1 MHKIFFLLF
10 FCVSALLSKPL
21 VIVSEHQI
29 FNDFQVEMFEDKNNS
44 LSLNAVQKRDFIPA
58 SNKIS
63 TGYSKSSF
71 WYRFEV
77 KNSTDKNLTYV
88 LEATEPFLHE
98 IDCYIVASDGI
109 VRKFAKGVHRLNKE
123 GVVENSNPQFPI
135 HLKAHEQK
143 EVYVRIFG
151 LFPNYVSLRLLDKKS
166 LQHSTLVHDRII
178 SLYLGAALALIL
190 YNFFI
195 FLYSRDK
202 TYLYYVLYVSF
213 FALWQTELNG
223 FAPFTAFSSTAE
235 YYLTGSFIPFWIAFV
250 LFFSSEILDT
260 KRLFPKMDIIIK
272 FLGYFYIFLAIYS
285 WFDVHTA
292 FSILNGLA
300 TFVFLFLLYAGF
312 KSYFAGNKTALFYII
327 AQLFFLSMSTIFSL
341 MTDGYL
347 EYNLIT
353 RHGIVL
359 GSFLEMLLF
368 SLALAYKLKALQE
381 EKIAIINNAKNQL
394 QKQVQER
401 TYKLQAANKK
411 LQAVSITD
419 KLTNI
424 HNRLGLDTA
433 FEEAL
438 KDYQMSHQEFGVI
451 LVDIDNFKNI
461 NDKYGHQVGDK
472 ILQSIAKILQEHTRD
487 TDIVGRWGGEEFLI
501 ICPQTDLAG
510 TRRRAELL
518 RKFIEEYKFYKVLH
532 VTASFGVSIILD
544 DDTQDTLLK
553 RVDKALYKAKESG
566 KNRVSI

>member
-1 MHKIFFLLF
+1 MHKISFLF
-10 FCVSALLSKPL
+10 FFCFSVLLAKPL
-21 VIVSEHQI
+21 VIVSEHQV
-29 FNDFQVEMFEDKNNS
+29 FDDFQMEKFEDKNNS
-44 LSLNAVQKRDFIPA
+44 FHFSAIQKRHFIPA

-71 WYRFEV
+71 WYRFQV
-77 KNSTDKNLTYV
+77 KNNTDKNLTYI

-98 IDCYIVASDGI
+98 IDCYVISSDGQ
-109 VRKFAKGVHRLNKE
+109 VRKFEEGVNRLNRE

-135 HLKAHEQK
+135 YLKAHEEK

-151 LFPNYVSLRLLDKKS
+151 LFPNYVSLRLLDKES
-166 LQHSTLVHDRII
+166 LQYSTLVHDRII

-202 TYLYYVLYVSF
+202 TYLYYVLYVTF

-223 FAPFTAFSSTAE
+223 FAPFTTFSSTSE

-250 LFFSSEILDT
+250 LFFSSKILDT
-260 KRLFPKMDIIIK
+260 KHLFPKIDFVIK
-272 FLGYFYIFLAIYS
+272 SLGYFYIFLAIYS

-292 FSILNGLA
+292 FTILNGLA

-327 AQLFFLSMSTIFSL
+327 AQLFFLSMSTLFSL

-359 GSFLEMLLF
+359 GSFFEMLLF
-368 SLALAYKLKALQE
+368 SLALAYKLRILQE
-381 EKIAIINNAKNQL
+381 EKIEIINNAKNQL

-424 HNRLGLDTA
+424 HNRLGIDTA
-433 FEEAL
+433 FEEEL
-438 KDYQMSHQEFGVI
+438 KKFQMSHQQFGVI
-451 LVDIDNFKNI
+451 LLDIDNFKNI
-461 NDKYGHQVGDK
+461 NDSYGHQVGDRV
-472 ILQSIAKILQEHTRD
+472 LQGIAKILRENTRD
-487 TDIVGRWGGEEFLI
+487 RDIVGRWGGEEFLI
-501 ICPQTDLAG
+501 ICPQTDIAG
-510 TRRRAELL
+510 TKRNAELL
-518 RKFIEEYKFYKVLH
+518 RKFIEEYRFYKVVN
-532 VTASFGVSIILD
+532 VTASFGVSVTLD
-544 DDTQDTLLK
+544 NDTLDSLLK

-566 KNRVSI
+566 KNKVC